1 MAKILAGTA
10 NLLAGVAN
18 LLARAVA
25 RDLL

>member
-18 LLARAVA
+18 FLARAMA

>member
-10 NLLAGVAN
+10 NLLAGGAN

>member
-1 MAKILAGTA
+1 MAKILAGAA
-10 NLLAGVAN
+10 NLLAGTAN